1 MGISTWGIIIK
12 TFSGKI
18 IVLIAFI
25 TSASISI
32 GTHMR
37 SGSRSRFGPVPIPSV
52 ISTLPST
59 FVSVLGT
66 APRLRTFSGAT
77 PVSPVSVHR
86 STA

>member
-1 MGISTWGIIIK
+1 MII
-12 TFSGKI
+12 
-18 IVLIAFI
+18 LIASI

-37 SGSRSRFGPVPIPSV
+37 SGSGSRFRPVPISSV
-52 ISTLPST
+52 ISTQPST

-77 PVSPVSVHR
+77 PIAPVSVPR
-86 STA
+86 STTI